1 MDDLRV
7 SKADL
12 HVHSKYSDR
21 PSEWFL
27 RRIARRSVLSSRAKC
42 TGGLGSAGWIS

>member
-1 MDDLRV
+1 MMTSSGKL

-21 PSEWFL
+21 PSQWFL
-27 RRIARRSVLSSRAKC
+27 QSIEVLMFRA
-42 TGGLGSAGWIS
+42 